1 MLIVMNPKSAQ
12 RIICIKGLMK
22 VFDLNELLF
31 SVARFERTFSTGAS
45 EAHSHLPRCV
55 SSQGSLCSNE
65 VDMNREAE
73 QHLQQHAADLESVRA
88 VASGLMNELEA
99 ILHEYLSFNWDRVE
113 EVLDSN
119 RTVLKGVGLSV
130 PWPSHASLSSLANA
144 SGELNWSGEL
154 SQELSQAAQQQ
165 QPQISSRPSS
175 DSLNRPSPGRL
186 LPLAGGLRSS
196 ATSNGQLRKARSGK
210 EIGRQR
216 AVANWKRARN
226 AATKKVTIE
235 MLGAQ
240 RRFQTLYEM
249 FAELNQHSSAMDEN
263 RSPILLLLG
272 GGMAAGKST
281 VREIIGHDEF
291 WSKVGKNAVVVEADA
306 IKTRDIVF
314 KQLAK
319 QFESDASLSQFVHE
333 YSTKA
338 AESMLVAALNQQ
350 KDIVFDG
357 TMTWSP
363 FVEQTIGM
371 ARDYRNNYRRSVGY
385 VEHENGH
392 VTERYWEIDPENPIQ
407 TDRKRPYRIELVG
420 VTCDAGLAVAR
431 GIWRKLRTGRSVPV
445 SAQLRSHRLFS
456 DNFEHIAHLV
466 DSATLYHTGAALTTF
481 NKAHVDLSP
490 QIIAHRST
498 ATRGQMLV
506 NPPFWAEFKHK
517 STINDKATC
526 RNELHHKRGAKEER
540 FPRSQP
546 GSMSTLRQAFRLADR
561 RERILREKPAQSLS
575 DVIAPL
581 LDKLHR
587 LDTVHSRTSSTSSER
602 SGHFGRPPHPP
613 LLSRLSQQSDPDRP
627 PSPRSIHPG

>member
-130 PWPSHASLSSLANA
+130 PWPSHASLSTQADGSGKPPLRPQQSFTQSLANA
-144 SGELNWSGEL
+144 SGELNWSL
-154 SQELSQAAQQQ
+154 
-165 QPQISSRPSS
+165 PRNISTSS
-175 DSLNRPSPGRL
+175 FDDYMIQ
-186 LPLAGGLRSS
+186 S